1 MSDKEHCGQQMV
13 SYTAE
18 EHVQEGITLQQYFV
32 RHEKNLHTKNS
43 LSYSPGKVW
52 DQKKSTSFVLYLFK
66 C

>member
-43 LSYSPGKVW
+43 LSYSPGKV
-52 DQKKSTSFVLYLFK
+52 
-66 C
+66 